1 MESKQDYVNRIYNE
15 ARVLGLCK
23 RQKDFAQLLGM
34 NQSTLSS
41 ALQGNGDYLT
51 DSIIRR
57 FKAWEKQ
64 VLEPKRGPR
73 PEEKPAQPD
82 ILIPAA
88 TAALYNNM
96 SETIRIQAE
105 IIARLQGGAAR
116 FPVDGY
122 APKNTRTDLTE
133 R

>member
-1 MESKQDYVNRIYNE
+1 MHTNKKETLEKIFAL
-15 ARVLGLCK
+15 ARMKGLCK
-23 RQKDFAQLLGM
+23 TQKEFAELVSVHP
-34 NQSTLSS
+34 STISL
-41 ALQGNGDYLT
+41 AMKGDPKYLT
-51 DSIIRR
+51 D
-57 FKAWEKQ
+57 KL
-64 VLEPKRGPR
+64 VLAVERWAKIEGLEDPQ
-73 PEEKPAQPD
+73 PEQPAQPD

-105 IIARLQGGAAR
+105 IIARLQGGATR

>member
-1 MESKQDYVNRIYNE
+1 METNLEYINRIFNE
-15 ARVLGLCK
+15 ARVFGLCRK
-23 RQKDFAQLLGM
+23 QKEFAELVGLDE
-34 NQSTLSS
+34 STLSS
-41 ALQGNGDYLT
+41 ALNGRERYLT
-51 DSIIRR
+51 PNLMKRV
-57 FKAWEKQ
+57 KTWEKQ
-64 VLEPKRGPR
+64 VLEPKRTPK
-73 PEEKPAQPD
+73 EEKAPQPD
-82 ILIPAA
+82 IIIPAA

-122 APKNTRTDLTE
+122 APKNTRTDLAE

>member
-1 MESKQDYVNRIYNE
+1 MHTNKKETLEKIFAL
-15 ARVLGLCK
+15 ARMKGLCK
-23 RQKDFAQLLGM
+23 TQKEFAELVGVHP
-34 NQSTLSS
+34 STISL
-41 ALQGNGDYLT
+41 AMKGDPKYLT
-51 DSIIRR
+51 D
-57 FKAWEKQ
+57 KL
-64 VLEPKRGPR
+64 VLAVERWAKIEGLEGPQ
-73 PEEKPAQPD
+73 PEQPVQPD

-96 SETIRIQAE
+96 SETIKIQAE